1 MAITVADRF
10 DLVWPRLRPMSLPN
24 RKAGFELTCPW
35 QKSLKTAQLN
45 KENTGWIRLAMGAFV
60 PI

>member
-1 MAITVADRF
+1 
-10 DLVWPRLRPMSLPN
+10 MSLPN